1 MRKMLSLL
9 LLCGIIGIISI
20 DVNAQSIGRTY
31 KTALGVKVWD
41 GGGISFKT
49 FLVPDKALELIGYFN
64 RYGTRISGLY
74 EIHGNIEGVPGLKW
88 YAGPG
93 AHISFYNYKGF
104 YGDKAIAGIDGV
116 LGLDYKI
123 NKAPLNLSVDW
134 QPSFEFAD
142 NRGFAGGWG
151 GLGIRYTF

>member
-1 MRKMLSLL
+1 MKKLL
-9 LLCGIIGIISI
+9 LLLLLSGIIGISA
-20 DVNAQSIGRTY
+20 NAQSMGRNY

-49 FLVPDKALELIGYFN
+49 FLVPKNALEVTGYFY
-64 RYGTRISGLY
+64 RYGSRITGLY
-74 EIHGNIEGVPGLKW
+74 EIHKNIAGAPGLKW
-88 YAGPG
+88 YIGPG
-93 AHISFYNYKGF
+93 AHIGFYNYKGY
-104 YGDKAIAGIDGV
+104 YGDNAVAGIDGV

-142 NRGFAGGWG
+142 GRGFSGSWG
-151 GLGIRYTF
+151 GVGIRYTF